1 MLCFVW
7 EICYLECVDYSLKLV
22 KYYFVL
28 FLYVILLLK
37 VGKCVEILFFFSIIL
52 NSLNVVLY
60 FLYIEGFVLLFW
72 LINCVFR
79 IYFNVSYIY

>member
-7 EICYLECVDYSLKLV
+7 EICYLEYVDYSLKLV
-22 KYYFVL
+22 KCYFVL

-52 NSLNVVLY
+52 NSLNVVLC
-60 FLYIEGFVLLFW
+60 FWYIEGIVLLFW

>member
-22 KYYFVL
+22 KCYLVL

-37 VGKCVEILFFFSIIL
+37 VGKCVEILFFLCIIL

-60 FLYIEGFVLLFW
+60 FWYIEGIVLLFW

>member
-22 KYYFVL
+22 KCYLVL

-37 VGKCVEILFFFSIIL
+37 VGKCVEILFFLCIIL
-52 NSLNVVLY
+52 NSLNVVLC
-60 FLYIEGFVLLFW
+60 FWYIEGIVLLFW